1 MENIHIKAIVPEKA
15 ISEHTILL
23 PASKSISN
31 RALILNALS
40 KAPGRIYNLAECD
53 DTDVLSAALTS
64 HDETNFNIG
73 AAGTAMRFLTAY
85 LAGKPGDWTIT
96 GSERMKQRPIGIL
109 VDALNNIGA
118 EISYLEKE
126 GFPPLKI
133 HGKKLSGGT
142 VHLNGGVSSQF
153 ISALLMIAPTTQK
166 GIALHL
172 EGEIISR
179 PYIEMTLQMM
189 KEYGVDSQWEGKSIQ
204 IASQEYQTTNYTV
217 ESDWSAASY
226 WYEITALS
234 TSAITFMLPHLY
246 EKSLQG
252 DSMGRKIFEPLG
264 ISTQFVQGGIK
275 ISKTKN
281 AVSHFEY
288 DFTGQPDLAQTL
300 VVACCS
306 LGTTFH
312 FTGLQTLKIKETDRI
327 EALKNE
333 CKKLGFVLKEEG
345 VGTLLW
351 DGERIDRAKQPQI
364 ATYKD
369 HRMAMAFAPS
379 VLKLGEI
386 TIEEPTVVSK
396 SYPKFWDDIKSSRLF
411 EFYSTIK

>member
-1 MENIHIKAIVPEKA
+1 MESILVKANL
-15 ISEHTILL
+15 SEQRSSEQTILL

-40 KAPGRIYNLAECD
+40 KSPGQIYNLAECD

-64 HDETNFNIG
+64 KDETNFNIG

-133 HGKKLSGGT
+133 HGKKLSGGI

-226 WYEITALS
+226 WYEIAALS

-264 ISTQFVQGGIK
+264 VSTQFVQGGIK

-396 SYPKFWDDIKSSRLF
+396 SYPKYWEDLWRCQLFKEERL
-411 EFYSTIK
+411 

>member
-1 MENIHIKAIVPEKA
+1 
-15 ISEHTILL
+15 
-23 PASKSISN
+23 
-31 RALILNALS
+31 
-40 KAPGRIYNLAECD
+40 
-53 DTDVLSAALTS
+53 
-64 HDETNFNIG
+64 
-73 AAGTAMRFLTAY
+73 MRFLTAY

-133 HGKKLSGGT
+133 HGKKLLGGT

-166 GIALHL
+166 GIELHL

-189 KEYGVDSQWEGKSIQ
+189 KAYGVDSQWEGKSIQ
-204 IASQEYQTTNYTV
+204 IVSQEYKTTDYTV

-226 WYEITALS
+226 WYEIAALS
-234 TSAITFMLPHLY
+234 PSTINFTLPHLY

-264 ISTQFVQGGIK
+264 VSTQFVQDGVR
-275 ISKTKN
+275 ISKTKK
-281 AVSHFEY
+281 AVEHFEY
-288 DFTGQPDLAQTL
+288 DFSGQPDIAHTL
-300 VVACCS
+300 VVTCCS
-306 LGTTFH
+306 LGITFR

-333 CKKLGFVLKEEG
+333 CKKLGFILKEEG
-345 VGTLLW
+345 VGSLYW
-351 DGERIDRAKQPQI
+351 DGEQYRRDEHPQI

-379 VLKLGEI
+379 TIRLGDI
-386 TIEEPTVVSK
+386 TIEEPNVVSK
-396 SYPKFWDDIKSSRLF
+396 SYPKFWDDLWSCQLF
-411 EFYSTIK
+411 ENL

>member
-40 KAPGRIYNLAECD
+40 KAPGQIFNLAECD

-133 HGKKLSGGT
+133 HGKKLLGGT
-142 VHLNGGVSSQF
+142 VRLNGGVSSQF

-166 GIALHL
+166 GIELHL

-189 KEYGVDSQWEGKSIQ
+189 KAYGVDSQWEGKSIQ
-204 IASQEYQTTNYTV
+204 IVSQEYKTTDYTV

-226 WYEITALS
+226 WYEIAALS
-234 TSAITFMLPHLY
+234 PSTINFTLPHLY

-264 ISTQFVQGGIK
+264 VSTQFVQDGVR
-275 ISKTKN
+275 ISKTKK
-281 AVSHFEY
+281 AVEHFEY
-288 DFTGQPDLAQTL
+288 DFSGQPDIAQTL
-300 VVACCS
+300 VVTCCS
-306 LGTTFH
+306 LGITFR

-333 CKKLGFVLKEEG
+333 CKKLGFILKEEG
-345 VGTLLW
+345 VGTLYW
-351 DGERIDRAKQPQI
+351 DGEQYRRDEHPQI

-379 VLKLGEI
+379 TIRLGDI
-386 TIEEPTVVSK
+386 TIEEPNVVSK
-396 SYPKFWDDIKSSRLF
+396 SYPKFWDDLWSCQLF
-411 EFYSTIK
+411 ENL

>member
-1 MENIHIKAIVPEKA
+1 MESILVKANL
-15 ISEHTILL
+15 SEQRSSEQTILL

-40 KAPGRIYNLAECD
+40 KSPGQIYNLAECD

-64 HDETNFNIG
+64 KDETNFNIG

-133 HGKKLSGGT
+133 HGKKLSGGI

-226 WYEITALS
+226 WYEIAALS

-252 DSMGRKIFEPLG
+252 DSMG
-264 ISTQFVQGGIK
+264 
-275 ISKTKN
+275 
-281 AVSHFEY
+281 
-288 DFTGQPDLAQTL
+288 
-300 VVACCS
+300 
-306 LGTTFH
+306 
-312 FTGLQTLKIKETDRI
+312 
-327 EALKNE
+327 
-333 CKKLGFVLKEEG
+333 
-345 VGTLLW
+345 
-351 DGERIDRAKQPQI
+351 
-364 ATYKD
+364 
-369 HRMAMAFAPS
+369 
-379 VLKLGEI
+379 
-386 TIEEPTVVSK
+386 
-396 SYPKFWDDIKSSRLF
+396 
-411 EFYSTIK
+411 